1 MSTVAKNGRCG
12 ICRHPERTRLEL
24 LLAGGASL
32 RSLSEKFSVNR
43 ENLRRHYAL
52 HVDAERKVALT
63 FGPVQRAHLESH
75 LAEEAE
81 SVIDHYRAVRAGLY
95 ALYDAAVT
103 AGDRTGGA
111 LVAGRLLTCLDSMAK
126 ITGQMLSSPL
136 VVNNTQNVFLN
147 DPGFAAF
154 QSQLVRVLRGFP
166 EARAAVIKEFEKL
179 ESAPTEAAPGVT
191 YDNQAA

>member
-1 MSTVAKNGRCG
+1 M
-12 ICRHPERTRLEL
+12 
-24 LLAGGASL
+24 

-52 HVDAERKVALT
+52 HVDPERKVALT

-126 ITGQMLSSPL
+126 ITGQMLQSPL
-136 VVNNTQNVFLN
+136 VVNNNTQNVFVN
-147 DPGFAAF
+147 DPGFAQF
-154 QSQLVRVLRGFP
+154 QSQLIAALRPFP
-166 EARAAVIKEFEKL
+166 DARNAVIACFEKL
-179 ESAPTEAAPGVT
+179 DAEPRASAAVTYEAA
-191 YDNQAA
+191 

>member
-1 MSTVAKNGRCG
+1 MKNGRCK
-12 ICRHPERTRLEL
+12 ICQHAERQRMEMLC
-24 LLAGGASL
+24 AGGATM
-32 RSLSEKFSVNR
+32 RSLSVKFGVNR
-43 ENLRRHYAL
+43 ENLRRHWVN
-52 HVDAERKVALT
+52 HVDAERKLALT
-63 FGPVQRAHLESH
+63 MGPVQRAHLESH

-126 ITGQMLSSPL
+126 ITGQMLQSPL
-136 VVNNTQNVFLN
+136 VVNNTQNVFMH

-154 QSQLVRVLRGFP
+154 QSQLVRALRAHP

-179 ESAPTEAAPGVT
+179 ESAPEAAHGIT
-191 YDNQAA
+191 YDHQPA

>member
-1 MSTVAKNGRCG
+1 MKNGRCK
-12 ICRHPERTRLEL
+12 ICLHPERQRIEMLC
-24 LLAGGASL
+24 AGGATM
-32 RSLSEKFSVNR
+32 RSLAVKFGANR
-43 ENLRRHYAL
+43 ESLRRHWV
-52 HVDAERKVALT
+52 HVDPERKVALT

-111 LVAGRLLTCLDSMAK
+111 LVAGRLLTCLDSMAR

-147 DPGFAAF
+147 DPGFAVF
-154 QSQLVRVLRGFP
+154 ERQLIAALREFP
-166 EARAAVIKEFEKL
+166 EARSAVIRCFERLDAEQHGASPK
-179 ESAPTEAAPGVT
+179 VT
-191 YDNQAA
+191 YESHAA

>member
-1 MSTVAKNGRCG
+1 MEMLC
-12 ICRHPERTRLEL
+12 
-24 LLAGGASL
+24 AGGATM
-32 RSLSEKFSVNR
+32 RSLSVKFGVNR
-43 ENLRRHYAL
+43 ENLRRHWVN

-63 FGPVQRAHLESH
+63 FGPVQRAHLQSH

-95 ALYDAAVT
+95 ALYDAAVS

-126 ITGQMLSSPL
+126 ITGQLLQSPL
-136 VVNNTQNVFLN
+136 VVNNTQNVFIN

-154 QSQLVRVLRGFP
+154 QSQLIKALRAHP
-166 EARAAVIKEFEKL
+166 AARDAVIREFEAL
-179 ESAPTEAAPGVT
+179 EAAPITVPGHGVT
-191 YDNQAA
+191 YDDKAA